1 MIVYHGSSIEVKEPD
16 IAFSKNYLDFGRGF
30 YLTTFK
36 EQAEKWAL
44 RKAIRQKGKAIV
56 NVYELIDDFTNFQ
69 VLKFN
74 GENEQW
80 LDFVCDCRDG
90 KPVYTKYDIILGN
103 VADDDVFK
111 IVDMYFRGIWDKKKA
126 LNELRYSKSND
137 QICITSQKMVKEQ
150 LKFIESYQVSADNG

>member
-69 VLKFN
+69 ILKFN